1 MNIQAIIKTERTNQM
16 KRLATKIKE
25 EPTMY
30 ETLNDLP
37 KPASREVTKPGRP
50 ALNIQ
55 QILVPTDFSE
65 YSKKAL
71 KYAASV
77 AEQFG
82 AKITLLH
89 VAEPS
94 SSYPYAGYP
103 FVAEPEEIMPPLRAA
118 VDQACEKENINPRL
132 IRETLVKVGEPY
144 QEIANT
150 AKALKTDLIV
160 IATHGRTGLAHILL
174 GSTTEHLVR
183 HAPCPVLV
191 VREKE
196 REFGS
201 A

>member
-1 MNIQAIIKTERTNQM
+1 MKTTSNSPEVKTNPVQG
-16 KRLATKIKE
+16 RSPQE
-25 EPTMY
+25 
-30 ETLNDLP
+30 
-37 KPASREVTKPGRP
+37 SRPDSHELTKPGRP
-50 ALNIQ
+50 VLNIQ
-55 QILVPTDFSE
+55 QILVPTDFSD

-77 AEQFG
+77 AERVG

-103 FVAEPEEIMPPLRAA
+103 FAEEPEEIMPPLRAA
-118 VDQACEKENINPRL
+118 VVQVCEKENINPRL
-132 IRETLVKVGEPY
+132 IRETLIKVGIPY

-150 AKALKTDLIV
+150 AELLRADLIV

-196 REFGS
+196 RDFVS